1 MKYDGFFHD
10 KRKNVHRAKTAK
22 INEKKGILGKGKTM
36 KPIKKRGVRPF
47 FYFSMDKVINTTM
60 PKIIL

>member
-36 KPIKKRGVRPF
+36 KPIKKKGRAPLF
-47 FYFSMDKVINTTM
+47 LF
-60 PKIIL
+60 